1 MITNAKLV
9 QLTRALH
16 NLGIEYEIIVHP
28 PIATVEEGL
37 AFLDITAAQG
47 VSTLI
52 FIADGKPVS
61 VIRRDDQK
69 LSFKKIKKHLG
80 VKNLAMASRDQ
91 LRNVTGCD
99 IGYVSLYNPGLH
111 PIMDATIF
119 EQAYVYGGT
128 GSPEH
133 DLKIAPKEL
142 LRLTDGHI
150 ADVVEETS

>member
-1 MITNAKLV
+1 MTANAKLT
-9 QLTRALH
+9 QLTTALR
-16 NLGIEYEIIVHP
+16 NMAIEHEIIAHP

-37 AFLDITAAQG
+37 AFLGISAAQG
-47 VSTLI
+47 VSTLL

-61 VIRRDDQK
+61 VMRRDDQK

-91 LRNVTGCD
+91 LRSLTGCD
-99 IGYVSLYNPGLH
+99 IGYVSLYNPGLP
-111 PIMDATIF
+111 PIMDATIL

-133 DLKIAPKEL
+133 DLKITPMDLVRFTSAS
-142 LRLTDGHI
+142 I
-150 ADVVEETS
+150 ADVVEAAT